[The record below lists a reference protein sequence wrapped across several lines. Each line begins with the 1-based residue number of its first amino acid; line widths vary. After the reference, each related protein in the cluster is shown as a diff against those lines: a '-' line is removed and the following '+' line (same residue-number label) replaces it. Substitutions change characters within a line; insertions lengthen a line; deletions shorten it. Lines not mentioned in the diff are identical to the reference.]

1 MNWWGK
7 YVGIPFLDRG
17 RDMAGLDCW
26 GLVRLIY
33 AQERGIELP
42 DYGEISVKDLLRVS
56 RSIDRGQEAW
66 EPTDKPRAFDV
77 AVMRYYGRGL
87 VGHVGVMVDART
99 MIHTEDKIAVAVV
112 PVNHFSVRCR
122 IASYRRLRV
131 D

>member
-1 MNWWGK
+1 MNWWAK

-26 GLVRLIY
+26 GLVCLIY
-33 AQERGIELP
+33 AQELDIELP
-42 DYGEISVKDLLRVS
+42 DYGEVSAKDLLRVA
-56 RSIDRGQEAW
+56 RSLDAGSERWRLVRIPTEFDLVAMRLYDRAW
-66 EPTDKPRAFDV
+66 
-77 AVMRYYGRGL
+77 

-131 D
+131 G

>member
-42 DYGEISVKDLLRVS
+42 DYGEVSSTDLLRVA
-56 RSIDRGQEAW
+56 RSLDAGSERWLPVEVP
-66 EPTDKPRAFDV
+66 EAFDLV
-77 AVMRYYGRGL
+77 AMRLYDRAWI
-87 VGHVGVMVDART
+87 GHVGVMVDART